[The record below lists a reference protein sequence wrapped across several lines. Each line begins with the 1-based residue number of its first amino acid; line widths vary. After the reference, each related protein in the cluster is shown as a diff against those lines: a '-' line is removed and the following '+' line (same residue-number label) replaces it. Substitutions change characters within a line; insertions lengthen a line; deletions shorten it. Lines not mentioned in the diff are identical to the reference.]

1 MNRTAE
7 AYPKL
12 NKLPLSD
19 AMGTLGVI
27 LRNHALSGDDDRVI

>member
-12 NKLPLSD
+12 NKLPLKGLGCRVEGRG
-19 AMGTLGVI
+19 MGDPV
-27 LRNHALSGDDDRVI
+27 SVPP

>member
-12 NKLPLSD
+12 NKLPLLSFVD
-19 AMGTLGVI
+19 WVDGWVGGV
-27 LRNHALSGDDDRVI
+27 